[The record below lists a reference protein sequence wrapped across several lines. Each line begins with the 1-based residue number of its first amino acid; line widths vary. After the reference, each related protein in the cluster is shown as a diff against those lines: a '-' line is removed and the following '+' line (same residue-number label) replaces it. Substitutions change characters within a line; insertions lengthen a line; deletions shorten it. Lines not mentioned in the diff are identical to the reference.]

1 MFIPLGL
8 FGFRVRSPDHK
19 YSSLF
24 GLHLWEG
31 RRLYLNQAQPHLG
44 AGVFSV
50 APPSLPFYFH
60 FYRVCPPFIGLPT
73 DMATGTP
80 LAI

>member
-1 MFIPLGL
+1 MYG
-8 FGFRVRSPDHK
+8 
-19 YSSLF
+19 SLF

-50 APPSLPFYFH
+50 AQGMLVCQQGELSSARRFLSLQYGAGMELFF
-60 FYRVCPPFIGLPT
+60 CSWLP
-73 DMATGTP
+73 
-80 LAI
+80 